1 MPASAGIFHGAAL
14 VTATMICKIHAS
26 MKKHYSIALIL
37 AALAFTGGSAH
48 AETADRD
55 KPMNVEADAMRYD
68 DLKQT
73 NVFTGNVVMTKGTI
87 ILRGARVD
95 VRQDAEGFQYG
106 VVTAAP
112 GKLAFF
118 RQKREG
124 VDEFIE
130 GEAEEI
136 YYDSKADNVRLVRK
150 AVMRRY
156 LGTKLS
162 DETTGAEIN
171 YHNTTGVF
179 TVDGGVR
186 NLGGPPGSVGTGNNS
201 GGRVRAML
209 TPKSAASAPAVPD
222 ANTTAP
228 ALRPS
233 LQLDGERK

>member
-1 MPASAGIFHGAAL
+1 
-14 VTATMICKIHAS
+14 
-26 MKKHYSIALIL
+26 MKKINTIALLL
-37 AALAFTGGSAH
+37 AALAFTAGAAH

-95 VRQDAEGFQYG
+95 VRQDPEGYQYG
-106 VVTAAP
+106 VVTAAA

-136 YYDSKADNVRLVRK
+136 YYDSKADNVRLVRR

-179 TVDGGVR
+179 TVDGSVR
-186 NLGGPPGSVGTGNNS
+186 NLAGAPGGAGTANS

-233 LQLDGERK
+233 LQLGGERK